1 MRVYLDTC
9 VWCRLFDEPN
19 ERIEK
24 EARAVITI
32 LKKARKDKIEI
43 FGSTT
48 VLAEIDLIPSEEKR
62 NAVRS
67 LVEKSCRIIWIKDA
81 DLKLAEKIKML
92 CQIDVV
98 DALHIAVA
106 SKFADVFLTV
116 DDELLKK
123 SSCLKKYIEV
133 RNLIDIV

>member
-1 MRVYLDTC
+1 MKVYLDTC

-32 LKKARKDKIEI
+32 LKKARKGEIEI
-43 FGSTT
+43 LGSTT
-48 VLAEIDLIPSEEKR
+48 VLAEIDLIPNEEKR
-62 NAVRS
+62 AAVRS
-67 LVEKSCRIIWIKDA
+67 LVEKSCRIIWVRET
-81 DLKLAEKIKML
+81 DLRLAEEIKTL
-92 CQIDVV
+92 CRIDVV

-133 RNLIDIV
+133 KNPVDIV